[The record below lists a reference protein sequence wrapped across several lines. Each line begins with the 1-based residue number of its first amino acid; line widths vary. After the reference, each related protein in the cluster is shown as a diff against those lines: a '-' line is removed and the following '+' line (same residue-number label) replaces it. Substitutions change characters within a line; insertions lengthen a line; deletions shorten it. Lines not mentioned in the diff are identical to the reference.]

1 MKTAG
6 PRSGRLH
13 DGHTLWEVLL
23 VLALLGAIAGLVAPS
38 IRFVRPAEDDAVRAT
53 RDLAAVLERARLTSL
68 ERGTTIDVRLDPAG
82 GRAWIIAIEGDTLHL
97 MTVASFDRVSRAEV
111 SGGGPRP
118 RYLFTPG
125 RSASGPTLTI
135 RGANGARTLS
145 VDPWSGGTRVAS
157 R

>member
-1 MKTAG
+1 MRSAG
-6 PRSGRLH
+6 PRRGARYE
-13 DGHTLWEVLL
+13 GHTLWEVLL

-38 IRFVRPAEDDAVRAT
+38 IRFVRPSEDDALRAT
-53 RDLAAVLERARLTSL
+53 RDLAAVLERARLTAL

-82 GRAWIIAIEGDTLHL
+82 GRAWLIAIDGDTLQL
-97 MTVASFDRVSRAEV
+97 VTVVSFDRVSRAEV
-111 SGGGPRP
+111 SGGGLRP

-125 RSASGPTLTI
+125 RGGSGPTLTI
-135 RGANGARTLS
+135 RGPNGSRTLS

>member
-1 MKTAG
+1 MKTDS
-6 PRSGRLH
+6 PRSDGH
-13 DGHTLWEVLL
+13 DGGHTLWEVLL

-38 IRFVRPAEDDAVRAT
+38 IRLVRPAEDEVVRAT
-53 RDLAAVLERARLTSL
+53 RDLVAVLERARLTAL

-82 GRAWIIAIEGDTLHL
+82 GRAWLIAIEGDTLQL
-97 MTVASFDRVSRAEV
+97 LTVASFDRVSRVEV

-125 RSASGPTLTI
+125 RGGSGPTLTI
-135 RGANGARTLS
+135 RGTGGTRTLD